1 MRNGLFV
8 CRERERESE
17 EGGNQRA
24 LVFCRFTVS
33 TFFSFFV
40 LVPFR
45 PNRCLIYSV
54 LTYLYYFN

>member
-33 TFFSFFV
+33 TFFSFFCFG
-40 LVPFR
+40 PF
-45 PNRCLIYSV
+45 PTKPMSDLKKSFDLSI
-54 LTYLYYFN
+54 LF